1 MHACYCL
8 NLQSSCLR
16 KPLRTLIKRTAAAA
30 RKVIHIMSVAI
41 LASMVYS

>member
-1 MHACYCL
+1 MHAGYCL
-8 NLQSSCLR
+8 EVQPSCLQ
-16 KPLRTLIKRTAAAA
+16 KILGTLIKRTAAAA